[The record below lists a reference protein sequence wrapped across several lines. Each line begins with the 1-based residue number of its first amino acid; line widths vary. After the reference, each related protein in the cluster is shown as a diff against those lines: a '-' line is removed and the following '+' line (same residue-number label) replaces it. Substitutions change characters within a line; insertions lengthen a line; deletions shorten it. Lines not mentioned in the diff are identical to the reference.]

1 MARNAVQNTENQGY
15 SRIQVLPIAGALGA
29 EIEGIDLAAGIDAET
44 FAEIRQAWLAHS
56 VVFFRGQKHLTPD
69 DQLAF
74 ARRFGDIHRHLF
86 NKAMD
91 GYPEITELL
100 KRPDQK
106 LNSGGRWHSDQMYTP
121 QPAKAT
127 MLLARE
133 VPSHGGDT
141 MFSSMYKAYEALS
154 DGLKTM
160 LSGLRA
166 ISNGDN
172 RNNPSGMTRQERV
185 AAGIAQIAQ
194 IDPGA
199 AQTVSSHPVI
209 RTHPETGRKLLY
221 VGGHTERIDGWTEAE
236 SKPLLQFLL
245 DHAARPEFVCRF
257 RWTEGAMALWD
268 NRCTQHFAINDY
280 FGQQRRMHKI
290 MVKGDTPF

>member
-1 MARNAVQNTENQGY
+1 MAEINALSDDNTGY
-15 SRIQVLPIAGALGA
+15 AHIAVKPIAGALGA
-29 EIEGIDLAAGIDAET
+29 EIGGVDIAAGIDEQT
-44 FAEIRQAWLAHS
+44 FGEIYRAWLDYN
-56 VVFFRGQKHLTPD
+56 VIFFRDQNISPD
-69 DQLAF
+69 QQLAF
-74 ARRFGDIHRHLF
+74 ANRFGDIHRHLF

-91 GYPEITELL
+91 DYPEITELL

-133 VPSHGGDT
+133 VPAYGGDT
-141 MFSSMYKAYEALS
+141 MFSSMYRAYEALS
-154 DGLKTM
+154 DGMKLM
-160 LSGLRA
+160 LSELRA

-185 AAGIAQIAQ
+185 AAGIAQISQ
-194 IDPGA
+194 IDPGD
-199 AQTVSSHPVI
+199 AQTISSHPVV
-209 RTHPETGRKLLY
+209 RTHPETGRQLLY

-236 SKPLLQFLL
+236 SKPLLTYLL
-245 DHAARPEFVCRF
+245 AHAAKPEFICRF

-280 FGQQRRMHKI
+280 FGHQRRMHKI

>member
-1 MARNAVQNTENQGY
+1 MAETNALSDDNTGY
-15 SRIQVLPIAGALGA
+15 AHIAVKPIAGALGA
-29 EIEGIDLAAGIDAET
+29 EIGGVDIAAGIDEQT
-44 FAEIRQAWLAHS
+44 FGEIYRAWLDYN
-56 VVFFRGQKHLTPD
+56 VIFFRDQNISPD
-69 DQLAF
+69 QQLAF
-74 ARRFGDIHRHLF
+74 ANRFGDIHRHLF

-91 GYPEITELL
+91 DYPEITELL

-133 VPSHGGDT
+133 VPAYGGDT
-141 MFSSMYKAYEALS
+141 MFSSMYRAYEALS
-154 DGLKTM
+154 DGMKLM
-160 LSGLRA
+160 LSELRA

-185 AAGIAQIAQ
+185 AAGIAQISQ
-194 IDPGA
+194 IDPGD
-199 AQTVSSHPVI
+199 AQTISSHPVV

-236 SKPLLQFLL
+236 SKPLLTYLL
-245 DHAARPEFVCRF
+245 AHAAKPEFICRF

-280 FGQQRRMHKI
+280 FGHQRRMHKI

>member
-1 MARNAVQNTENQGY
+1 MAETNALSDDNTGY
-15 SRIQVLPIAGALGA
+15 AHIAVKPIAGALGA
-29 EIEGIDLAAGIDAET
+29 EIGGVDIAAGIDEQT
-44 FAEIRQAWLAHS
+44 FGEIYRAWLDYN
-56 VVFFRGQKHLTPD
+56 VIFFRDQNISPD
-69 DQLAF
+69 QQLAF
-74 ARRFGDIHRHLF
+74 ANRFGDIHRHLF

-91 GYPEITELL
+91 DYPEITELL

-133 VPSHGGDT
+133 VPAYGGDT
-141 MFSSMYKAYEALS
+141 MFSSMYRAYEALS
-154 DGLKTM
+154 DGMKLM
-160 LSGLRA
+160 LSELRA

-185 AAGIAQIAQ
+185 AAGIAQISQ
-194 IDPGA
+194 IDPGD
-199 AQTVSSHPVI
+199 AQTISSHPVV
-209 RTHPETGRKLLY
+209 RTHPETGRQLLY

-236 SKPLLQFLL
+236 SKPLLTYLL
-245 DHAARPEFVCRF
+245 AHAAKPEFICRF

-280 FGQQRRMHKI
+280 FGHQRRMHKI

>member
-1 MARNAVQNTENQGY
+1 MAETNALSDDNTGY
-15 SRIQVLPIAGALGA
+15 AHIAVKPIAGALGA
-29 EIEGIDLAAGIDAET
+29 EIGGVDIAAGIDEQT
-44 FAEIRQAWLAHS
+44 FGEIYRAWLDYN
-56 VVFFRGQKHLTPD
+56 VIFFRDQNITPD
-69 DQLAF
+69 QQLAF
-74 ARRFGDIHRHLF
+74 ANRFGDIHRHLF

-91 GYPEITELL
+91 DYPEITELL

-133 VPSHGGDT
+133 VPAYGGDT
-141 MFSSMYKAYEALS
+141 MFSSMYRAYEALS
-154 DGLKTM
+154 DGMKLM
-160 LSGLRA
+160 LSELRA

-185 AAGIAQIAQ
+185 AAGIAQISQ
-194 IDPGA
+194 IDPGD
-199 AQTVSSHPVI
+199 AQTISSHPVV
-209 RTHPETGRKLLY
+209 RTHPETGRQLLY

-236 SKPLLQFLL
+236 SKPLLTYLL
-245 DHAARPEFVCRF
+245 AHAAKPEFICRF

-280 FGQQRRMHKI
+280 FGHQRRMHKI